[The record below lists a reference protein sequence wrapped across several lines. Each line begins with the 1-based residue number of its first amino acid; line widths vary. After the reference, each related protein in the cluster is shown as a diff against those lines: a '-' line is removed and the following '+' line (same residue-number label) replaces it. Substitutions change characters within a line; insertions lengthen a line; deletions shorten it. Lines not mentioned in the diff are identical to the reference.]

1 MKTLLILSIVVACS
15 FNASAAELLTN
26 SAHFANAPAWLTLNR
41 VNKVAGPIENFMEWS
56 THRVEVVWYQDQ
68 AAFEKA
74 HSVGPAALAVSFR
87 GQDKILLGPRVTEK
101 NFDPVFGHELVHV
114 ISSQKYKD
122 AIPSWLEEG
131 IANFVSKNG
140 SVDYQALSKYP
151 VKDVTELAHPMHG
164 EAAMIHSRYQAS
176 QALAEMISSH
186 CDLRG
191 LLRLSVQ
198 RKLQDYLENICRISD
213 INSSYQK
220 WIKDKSGKS

>member
-1 MKTLLILSIVVACS
+1 MKKFFLLAILLTFSSTVFS
-15 FNASAAELLTN
+15 AELLTN
-26 SAHFANAPAWLTLNR
+26 SAHFANAPSWLTLNR
-41 VNKVAGPIENFMEWS
+41 VNKVAAPIENFMEWS
-56 THRVEVVWYQDQ
+56 THRVEVIWYQDQ

-74 HSVGPAALAVSFR
+74 HSVGPAALAVSLR

-140 SVDYQALSKYP
+140 SVDYRALGKTTI
-151 VKDVTELAHPMHG
+151 KDVNELAHPMYG

-176 QALAEMISSH
+176 QALAEMIASH

-198 RKLQDYLENICRISD
+198 RKLQDYLENICRISN
-213 INSSYQK
+213 INSSFQK
-220 WIKDKSGKS
+220 WIKEKSGQG